1 VNPRV
6 VVVGGGHAGV
16 TLAALLRQGGH
27 RGQIMVIGEEV
38 DLPYHRPPLSKK
50 LAERDVEQWLR
61 PAPFYAEQGITLRF
75 GERVSRIDLARRLV
89 CATGGSLHAYDV
101 LVLAAGA
108 APRPL
113 RVPGSDLGGV
123 VTLRTLDD
131 ARTLRKHL
139 RQACRV
145 VIIGGGYIGLE
156 VAAAARANGLDVTI
170 VEREHR
176 VLARVASPE
185 LSDLL
190 ASYHR
195 ERGTTIITGAQ
206 VRRLTGGAGQVRA
219 VVLSDGTAL
228 PSDVVVVGIGAVPR
242 DELAMAARLECDR
255 GIVVD
260 DRGRTSDPAVFAI
273 GDVTRRPVTGVDGLI
288 RLESIQS
295 ATEQAR
301 QASAVILGQEPPA
314 AEVPWFWSDQ
324 FDLKLKIGG
333 IVTSGRDVVCR
344 GDTTSGHFALFHHD
358 NGVVTAVETANA
370 PADFMAGKRLIAS
383 GRPIDPGR
391 LADAGLPLG
400 TAIVPSTARSP
411 RRPAPGRL
419 TDGGTD
425 AHRDLP
431 AA

>member
-1 VNPRV
+1 

-16 TLAALLRQGGH
+16 TLAAQLRQGGH
-27 RGQIMVIGEEV
+27 RGEIVVIGDEV

-50 LAERDVEQWLR
+50 FVEGELEQSLR
-61 PAPFYAEQGITLRF
+61 PVRFYPEQGITLRL
-75 GERVSRIDLARRLV
+75 GEGVSRIDLARRRV
-89 CATGGSLHAYDV
+89 CATDGSLFAYDA
-101 LVLAAGA
+101 LVLATGA
-108 APRPL
+108 APRSL
-113 RVPGSDLGGV
+113 RVPGAGLGGV

-139 RQACRV
+139 TQDRRV
-145 VIIGGGYIGLE
+145 VIIGGGYIGME
-156 VAAAARANGLDVTI
+156 VAAAAQARGIDVTI

-185 LSDLL
+185 LSGIL

-195 ERGTTIITGAQ
+195 KRGTTIITGAE

-219 VVLSDGTAL
+219 VVLSDGTVL
-228 PSDVVVVGIGAVPR
+228 PCDVVVVGVGAVPR
-242 DELAMAARLECDR
+242 DELAVGARLECDG

-273 GDVTRRPVTGVDGLI
+273 GDVTRRPVAGVDRLM

-301 QASAVILGQEPPA
+301 RASAVILGQEPPA

-333 IVTSGRDVVCR
+333 VVTAGRGVVRR
-344 GDTTSGHFALFHHD
+344 GDASSGHFALFQHD

-370 PADFMAGKRLIAS
+370 PADFMAGKSLIAS
-383 GRPIDPGR
+383 HRRIDPSR
-391 LADAGLPLG
+391 LADPGLPLRA
-400 TAIVPSTARSP
+400 AIAAGPP
-411 RRPAPGRL
+411 RRPATGRL
-419 TDGGTD
+419 TDGVTD
-425 AHRDLP
+425 AHRDLS

>member
-1 VNPRV
+1 MNPRV
-6 VVVGGGHAGV
+6 VVVGSGHAAV

-27 RGQIMVIGEEV
+27 RGEIVVIGEEV

-50 LAERDVEQWLR
+50 FAERQPEQWLR
-61 PAPFYAEQGITLRF
+61 PARFYPEQGITLRL
-75 GERVSRIDLARRLV
+75 GERVSRIDLAGRRV
-89 CATGGSLHAYDV
+89 CATDGSLHTYDV
-101 LVLAAGA
+101 LVLATGA
-108 APRPL
+108 APQPL
-113 RVPGSDLGGV
+113 PVPGCDLGGV

-139 RQACRV
+139 IQARRV
-145 VIIGGGYIGLE
+145 VIVGGGYIGLE
-156 VAAAARANGLDVTI
+156 VAAAARANGVDVTI

-185 LSDLL
+185 LSGIL

-195 ERGTTIITGAQ
+195 ERGTMIITGAQ

-219 VVLSDGTAL
+219 VVLGDGTAL
-228 PSDVVVVGIGAVPR
+228 PCDVVVVGVGAVPR
-242 DELAMAARLECDR
+242 DELAVAARLECDR

-301 QASAVILGQEPPA
+301 RASAVILGQQQPA

-333 IVTSGRDVVCR
+333 IVTAGRDVVCR
-344 GDTTSGHFALFHHD
+344 GDSTSGHFALFHHD

-370 PADFMAGKRLIAS
+370 PADFMAGKSLIAS

-391 LADAGLPLG
+391 LADAGLPLRAA
-400 TAIVPSTARSP
+400 TAPLP
-411 RRPAPGRL
+411 PGHL
-419 TDGGTD
+419 
-425 AHRDLP
+425 